1 MNVSNSYEYSSPTDM
16 NEQLHSDACQL
27 TQRARQ
33 DLLGDSRLAYPPLV
47 APYGVPVVGDAIMYN
62 PPLSSSSQGKMQVQF
77 DYSGKCVS
85 SKLGMP
91 AADASFPSLPMM
103 DKCSLSS
110 YPPPTACKKVASKSS
125 PVLVLKNS
133 GKKRR
138 VNFGG
143 STIIN
148 QGSEETICDSEIQQR
163 WWTPDDLDEIK
174 RRAKE
179 MSIRL
184 RQQAKEKGCYIGM
197 AHKKTS
203 LMLTNNFP
211 ELVKLSPSSP
221 DQDLRHWC
229 ARSDGRRGLE
239 RFASREYGICRKDD
253 VLDARDAVF
262 QEQERQRSSSE
273 PSSKVPLDPEAM
285 AKVSKEKS
293 RRSRTFSLFMG
304 EADAQAAARMVAQE
318 ERCEQQKQPS
328 SSKRSKAAHTAAA
341 CSPKPQKQQR
351 HSSSRRTDFEVDTT
365 PLVQSPA

>member
-47 APYGVPVVGDAIMYN
+47 APYGGPGDAIMYN
-62 PPLSSSSQGKMQVQF
+62 PPSSSSSPFEYNVGA
-77 DYSGKCVS
+77 KCVS

-103 DKCSLSS
+103 DKCSLS
-110 YPPPTACKKVASKSS
+110 YPPPSASSYSTTKKVSSKSP
-125 PVLVLKNS
+125 PVVVTSCSKT
-133 GKKRR
+133 RR

-143 STIIN
+143 STVIN
-148 QGSEETICDSEIQQR
+148 EGLEESICDAEIQQR
-163 WWTPDDLDEIK
+163 WWTPEDLDDIK

-221 DQDLRHWC
+221 DQDLGHWC

-262 QEQERQRSSSE
+262 REQERQRKSHEQSSS
-273 PSSKVPLDPEAM
+273 SMVPLDAESM
-285 AKVSKEKS
+285 AKISKEKS

-318 ERCEQQKQPS
+318 RCEQQKQPS
-328 SSKRSKAAHTAAA
+328 SSKRSKAAHTA
-341 CSPKPQKQQR
+341 SPKPQKQQR
-351 HSSSRRTDFEVDTT
+351 HGSSSRQTGFEVDNT